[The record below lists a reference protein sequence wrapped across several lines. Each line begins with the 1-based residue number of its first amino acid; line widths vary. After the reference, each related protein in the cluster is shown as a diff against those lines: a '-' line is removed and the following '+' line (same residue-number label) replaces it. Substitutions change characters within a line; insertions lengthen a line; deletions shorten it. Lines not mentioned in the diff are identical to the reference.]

1 LKLWFVNQE
10 GVMKP
15 WVHFMSGIP
24 RVFFEVDTGP
34 HIAIGLRG
42 PEKEKPHEL
51 GPVGNKGP
59 TFMASLDALGS

>member
-1 LKLWFVNQE
+1 MGAFYEWHTE
-10 GVMKP
+10 
-15 WVHFMSGIP
+15 S
-24 RVFFEVDTGP
+24 FFEVDTGP

-59 TFMASLDALGS
+59 TFMAPLDALGS